1 MGDRYD
7 WRHNLCRGALRKLRA
22 LRARPRGAPEGGRRV
37 RPVATRARLAP
48 SRAGVLLAAV
58 LAATACERGGHA
70 AADPPADRSAHE
82 ASARERIETA
92 VVQLGRV
99 QGRITASSSI
109 VARRSTAIG
118 AEVPGRLVE
127 VMVDLGDAVAAG
139 APLFR
144 IDPVPYELALA
155 DARAGLA
162 LARAESE
169 NAAAEAARAAHLVEQ
184 SIASKQQH
192 EKLLTA
198 AAVARASVA
207 QMEARVDRAERDLA
221 RTVVRAPYA
230 GSIVERRFHEGAM
243 LGQEPVVVLLEVGAL
258 EVVVDVPESAPV
270 PVSLGDTL
278 RLYAA
283 SLPEP
288 LVAKV
293 ERVSEQI
300 EAETRTY
307 RIRGRV
313 DDPTHTLKAGSY
325 VRAEILSASREPRP
339 VVPRSSVLSR
349 DGRDYVFLLRDGV
362 VARVPVRVG
371 AEEEDRVELLA
382 GVAAGDRVAVGDAV
396 PRLVDGQHVDVA
408 LEPVPPGDASP

>member
-1 MGDRYD
+1 M
-7 WRHNLCRGALRKLRA
+7 
-22 LRARPRGAPEGGRRV
+22 
-37 RPVATRARLAP
+37 RPVATDALLAL
-48 SRAGVLLAAV
+48 SHAGVLLAAV
-58 LAATACERGGHA
+58 LAATACERGGRA
-70 AADPPADRSAHE
+70 VADPPAGRSAQE

-92 VVQLGRV
+92 VVQLDRV
-99 QGRITASSSI
+99 QGRLIASSSI
-109 VARRSTAIG
+109 IARRTTAIG

-127 VMVDLGDAVAAG
+127 VLVDLGDAVAAG

-155 DARAGLA
+155 EARAGLA

-169 NAAAEAARAAHLVEQ
+169 NAAAEAARAARLVEQ

-192 EKLLTA
+192 EKLATA
-198 AAVARASVA
+198 AAVARAGVA
-207 QMEARVDRAERDLA
+207 QVEARLDRAERDLA

-243 LGQEPVVVLLEVGAL
+243 VGPEPVVVLVEVGAL
-258 EVVVDVPESAPV
+258 EVVIDVPESAPV
-270 PVSLGDTL
+270 PVRRGDTL
-278 RLYAA
+278 QLYAA

-288 LVAKV
+288 LAATV

-300 EAETRTY
+300 TAETRTY

-339 VVPRSSVLSR
+339 VVPRSAVLSR
-349 DGRDYVFLLRDGV
+349 DGRDFVFLVRDGV

-371 AEEEDRVELLA
+371 AGEEDRVEVLA
-382 GVAAGDRVAVGDAV
+382 GVAVGDQVATGDTV
-396 PRLVDGQHVDVA
+396 PRLVDGQQVDVA
-408 LEPVPPGDASP
+408 PEPARPGDGSP